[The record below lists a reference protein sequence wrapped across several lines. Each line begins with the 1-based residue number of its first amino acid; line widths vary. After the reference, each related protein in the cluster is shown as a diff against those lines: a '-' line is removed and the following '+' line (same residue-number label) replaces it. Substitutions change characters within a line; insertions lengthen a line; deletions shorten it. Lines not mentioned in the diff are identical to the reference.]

1 MKNPILNL
9 SFLEKDN
16 HQRNVKPISL
26 RVEARVEMSAFYML
40 YWLMPPSERP
50 KQALNISCNVR
61 LSTDLNHGDPRQL
74 KFSTPL
80 LDITI
85 LFVSLV
91 FQL

>member
-40 YWLMPPSERP
+40 Y
-50 KQALNISCNVR
+50 
-61 LSTDLNHGDPRQL
+61 
-74 KFSTPL
+74 
-80 LDITI
+80 
-85 LFVSLV
+85 
-91 FQL
+91 